1 MAKTA
6 IMLLNIL
13 PSTFPLPRDVGHEH
27 NAFHHDHRGAD
38 VSSHDNIL
46 QDIEEEF
53 GLGTSDPFKKIQEE
67 MKSSILNDPFDITIG
82 ASFGSTDNAY
92 GFYEDTQNDALFDG
106 WYDHMDSCDLGDED
120 GDAVC
125 PARKKRSPNLFPYK
139 FGDVFQANWYSKFL
153 APDVREKT
161 YALSSRDR
169 YGHFRCL
176 FRMPLHKID
185 ELVDIFL
192 EKGWIRKT
200 KHCNDDARL
209 KVKAQLLIMGTLNIL
224 GHNNPSELSI
234 AAPRSVQRN
243 IVMSFIY
250 SWIRCSASR
259 MSLCIILGIQKSYLK
274 S

>member
-1 MAKTA
+1 
-6 IMLLNIL
+6 MLLNIL
-13 PSTFPLPRDVGHEH
+13 PSTFPLSRDVGHEH

-67 MKSSILNDPFDITIG
+67 MKSSILNDPFDIAIG
-82 ASFGSTDNAY
+82 ASFDSTDNAY
-92 GFYEDTQNDALFDG
+92 CFDEDTQNDALFDG

-120 GDAVC
+120 GDAVW

-185 ELVDIFL
+185 DLVDMFL
-192 EKGWIRKT
+192 EKMFRPSFDAIDVPSTHLCVIGGACDPRHGWLSALLFDLSNT
-200 KHCNDDARL
+200 EG
-209 KVKAQLLIMGTLNIL
+209 VKYD
-224 GHNNPSELSI
+224 PSK
-234 AAPRSVQRN
+234 
-243 IVMSFIY
+243 F
-250 SWIRCSASR
+250 C
-259 MSLCIILGIQKSYLK
+259 
-274 S
+274 